1 MEVNTWEYSGNHKSN
16 TYKRHTKMGIKEDK
30 IIKQNNQTARG
41 ETKRRKEQT
50 TKKQRQVTKWQ

>member
-1 MEVNTWEYSGNHKSN
+1 MVITNQTPIKD
-16 TYKRHTKMGIKEDK
+16 TQKMGIKEDK

-50 TKKQRQVTKWQ
+50 TKKKNKDK

>member
-1 MEVNTWEYSGNHKSN
+1 
-16 TYKRHTKMGIKEDK
+16 MGIKEDK